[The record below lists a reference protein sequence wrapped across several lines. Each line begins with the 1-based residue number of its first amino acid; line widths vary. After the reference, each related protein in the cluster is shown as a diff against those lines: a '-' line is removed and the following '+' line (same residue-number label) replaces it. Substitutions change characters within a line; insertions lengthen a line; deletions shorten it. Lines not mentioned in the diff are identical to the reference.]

1 MLKKILKYD
10 LLYIYKVLIVF
21 YTLSLFFAVMTRIT
35 TIDNPP
41 LIMLI
46 INKILSGTTI
56 ALIINIIINSIM
68 RIWVRFKNNIYGDE
82 SYLTHTLPVKK
93 ENIYLSKILAIL
105 ITMLTSMLIIGLT
118 LFIACYSKT
127 TIEVIKNS
135 LNIIAQTYNSAIIIL
150 LITILLVL
158 TVELLT
164 IVFSGITGIIIGH
177 KKNNNKIIHSIIF
190 GLITYIISQVLV
202 LIITYL
208 IALINPNIMEIF
220 KTNQITN
227 ISTIKTF
234 IYIALVI
241 YTFILITLNILNM
254 KLLKKGVN
262 VE

>member
-93 ENIYLSKILAIL
+93 RKHIFIKNISDPNNNVNKYVNNWFNTIY
-105 ITMLTSMLIIGLT
+105 SMLFKNYNRSNKRL
-118 LFIACYSKT
+118 
-127 TIEVIKNS
+127 IKFN
-135 LNIIAQTYNSAIIIL
+135 L
-150 LITILLVL
+150 
-158 TVELLT
+158 
-164 IVFSGITGIIIGH
+164 
-177 KKNNNKIIHSIIF
+177 
-190 GLITYIISQVLV
+190 
-202 LIITYL
+202 
-208 IALINPNIMEIF
+208 PNI
-220 KTNQITN
+220 
-227 ISTIKTF
+227 
-234 IYIALVI
+234 
-241 YTFILITLNILNM
+241 
-254 KLLKKGVN
+254 
-262 VE
+262 

>member
-35 TIDNPP
+35 TIDNPS
-41 LIMLI
+41 LIILI

-93 ENIYLSKILAIL
+93 ESIYLSKILAVL

-127 TIEVIKNS
+127 TIEVIKDS
-135 LNIIAQTYNSAIIIL
+135 LNLIAQTYNSTIIIL

-164 IVFSGITGIIIGH
+164 LIFSGITGIIIGH
-177 KKNNNKIIHSIIF
+177 KKNNNKMIYSIIF
-190 GLITYIISQVLV
+190 GLITYILSQVLV
-202 LIITYL
+202 LIITYI

-234 IYIALVI
+234 IYLALVI
-241 YTFILITLNILNM
+241 YTFILITLNIVNM
-254 KLLKKGVN
+254 TLLKKGVA